1 MCLEGKKTLVPRP
14 MHFTGAKIVQNLLV
28 NIYMLMMPPK
38 IVFNIPVMTA
48 DEMEEFK
55 RKYEK
60 EKFPGLEIPM
70 DQVT

>member
-1 MCLEGKKTLVPRP
+1 MPS
-14 MHFTGAKIVQNLLV
+14 KIALP
-28 NIYMLMMPPK
+28 IS
-38 IVFNIPVMTA
+38 VMTA
-48 DEMEEFK
+48 EEMEEFK